1 MAGMTAGQVVDRTF
15 IALDENTLVAEAAK
29 TLYEREGCSI
39 IVTRN
44 IAGRKARIPVG
55 IVTERDIVFRVVA
68 QNRGPFKATLR
79 DIMSAPLI
87 TIDSGT
93 PASEAL
99 SVLKEKKINRLVVV
113 NAGGELEGLLTTE
126 IIAKRLPEDAIAT

>member
-1 MAGMTAGQVVDRTF
+1 MAAMTAGEAADRTF

-29 TLYEREGCSI
+29 TMYEQEGCSI

-44 IAGRKARIPVG
+44 AAGRKARSPAG

-68 QNRGPFKATLR
+68 QNRGPFKATLK

-87 TIDSGT
+87 TIGADR
-93 PASEAL
+93 PAREAL
-99 SVLKEKKINRLVVV
+99 SVMKEKKINRLVVV

-126 IIAKRLPEDAIAT
+126 MIAKKLPVA

>member
-1 MAGMTAGQVVDRTF
+1 MEGITAGQVADRTF

-29 TLYEREGCSI
+29 TLYEREGCSV

-44 IAGRKARIPVG
+44 VAGRKARVPVG

-68 QNRGPFKATLR
+68 QNRGPFKAALR

-87 TIDSGT
+87 TIDSGK
-93 PASEAL
+93 PAREAL
-99 SVLKEKKINRLVVV
+99 SILKEKRINRLVVV
-113 NAGGELEGLLTTE
+113 NAGGELEGMLTTE
-126 IIAKRLPEDAIAT
+126 MIAKRLPEDAVA